1 MYYIDRRQFTFT
13 IIKRLAACFYYKSG
27 FDCHAFGKTTFLSM
41 IDQQPI
47 KYQYVFVSTQ
57 KGILEYRNLL
67 FVKTTF

>member
-1 MYYIDRRQFTFT
+1 
-13 IIKRLAACFYYKSG
+13 
-27 FDCHAFGKTTFLSM
+27 M

-67 FVKTTF
+67 FVKTKFQSFIANKYLGNEIQKRKK